1 MYTCLARL
9 SSFVSLITSLR
20 ISYATV
26 ETKLKE
32 DANFLK
38 IKSGTIFSSSSSSS
52 FSWEGDETEKIFI
65 GYSPMTYT
73 HTHTQQP
80 KLARYI
86 IVLKDK
92 EEKRRRRTFAVC
104 VLLAAAAGCVKIRA
118 DRDSRDG
125 HNRETTNYQSRDS
138 FSRRVKTINKKGK
151 RRKNL
156 SLLLLLLPLCHGKV
170 WGPQQFLISSLLF
183 FSIFFLYTTT
193 TT

>member
-92 EEKRRRRTFAVC
+92 EEKKKKNICCVCAV
-104 VLLAAAAGCVKIRA
+104 GCCCWLCKDKGRQ
-118 DRDSRDG
+118 RLSRWPQPRN
-125 HNRETTNYQSRDS
+125 HQ
-138 FSRRVKTINKKGK
+138 
-151 RRKNL
+151 
-156 SLLLLLLPLCHGKV
+156 LPV
-170 WGPQQFLISSLLF
+170 
-183 FSIFFLYTTT
+183 T
-193 TT
+193 

>member
-1 MYTCLARL
+1 
-9 SSFVSLITSLR
+9 
-20 ISYATV
+20 
-26 ETKLKE
+26 
-32 DANFLK
+32 
-38 IKSGTIFSSSSSSS
+38 
-52 FSWEGDETEKIFI
+52 
-65 GYSPMTYT
+65 MTYT

-92 EEKRRRRTFAVC
+92 EEKKKKKNICCVC

-125 HNRETTNYQSRDS
+125 HSRETTNYQSRDS

-151 RRKNL
+151 RRRKKPFASSSSFSPVPRK
-156 SLLLLLLPLCHGKV
+156 SLGAPAV
-170 WGPQQFLISSLLF
+170 PYFSLLF